1 MKKSK
6 SSIPRLEA
14 IFPERFDDFEGIAGP
29 EEPVPAES
37 RVAMTVG
44 KTKDGILLPAK
55 PIFVYLF

>member
-14 IFPERFDDFEGIAGP
+14 IFPETFEDFEIAGP
-29 EEPVPAES
+29 EVPVPAES

-44 KTKDGILLPAK
+44 KTNDGILLPAK

>member
-14 IFPERFDDFEGIAGP
+14 IRFEGFEGIAGP
-29 EEPVPAES
+29 EVPVPAES

-44 KTKDGILLPAK
+44 KTNDGILLPAK
-55 PIFVYLF
+55 PNFVYLF